1 VLDISERPMCGCQPC
16 WTSRRRLLLRPAVL
30 LAFSH
35 GLWANLFGGSAV
47 IVSEFTA
54 ITPLMTVSIVLDSA
68 QGVLSGERAQSS
80 TYRHAQVTG

>member
-1 VLDISERPMCGCQPC
+1 
-16 WTSRRRLLLRPAVL
+16 
-30 LAFSH
+30 
-35 GLWANLFGGSAV
+35 V

-54 ITPLMTVSIVLDSA
+54 ITPLMIVSIVLDSA